1 MYSRA
6 QLWCYIHQIELFPSV
21 VRAIYTAFKWG
32 CVQAQLVSRSCIGWL
47 QNAQFFGTVRCSM
60 YVLIL
65 MCVTITARACCRG
78 HTSTAVPCYGSE
90 EVANEGLRHKDNRWA
105 FPRITIVFLFVKLQ
119 VTFIWFLRNIDGGFV
134 VCSGHPERKC

>member
-1 MYSRA
+1 M
-6 QLWCYIHQIELFPSV
+6 HTLFILSL
-21 VRAIYTAFKWG
+21 A
-32 CVQAQLVSRSCIGWL
+32 VQHVTFEMFHGVGWIL
-47 QNAQFFGTVRCSM
+47 IDVQFTCTT
-60 YVLIL
+60 
-65 MCVTITARACCRG
+65 VTITARACCRG